1 MRVDAADLRDFVRFE
16 EGAVVRGTV
25 FESDHLWVQLVCL
38 DRNRS
43 YGPVSD
49 PAADAVVTVVA
60 GEAVF
65 VVGRRRKRMKQW
77 GAILVPAGA
86 QLSVSNASAEGLVLL
101 MITAPPPASRV
112 VSG

>member
-1 MRVDAADLRDFVRFE
+1 VRVDAADLRDFVRFE
-16 EGAVVRGTV
+16 EGGVVRDSV
-25 FESDHLWVQLVCL
+25 FESDHLWAQMVCL

-65 VVGRRRKRMKQW
+65 LVGRRRRRMKQW
-77 GAILVPAGA
+77 GAILVPAGEE
-86 QLSVSNASAEGLVLL
+86 LSVSNASGEGLVLL
-101 MITAPPPASRV
+101 MVTAPPPAPHV